1 MIAELR
7 GWAPLTGIQVEYSLG
22 ERTSDRELLAMAQA
36 FGLGTVGWSP
46 LGGGLL
52 TGKYRRGEAGRATS
66 FGRLIHT
73 ESDARKTATV
83 DVLLVVAEK
92 AGVSPTVAALAWMGT
107 RGVFPILGP
116 RTVEQ
121 LQDDLA
127 AADYDLSAD
136 HVERL
141 DAAGAVPLGFPHN
154 LIAEPGQLTRLSGGM
169 PGRIEA
175 PATPIT

>member
-1 MIAELR
+1 
-7 GWAPLTGIQVEYSLG
+7 
-22 ERTSDRELLAMAQA
+22 MAQV

-52 TGKYRRGEAGRATS
+52 TGKYSRGEAGRATS

-73 ESDARKTATV
+73 ESDARKTATA
-83 DVLLVVAEK
+83 DALLVVAEE

-136 HVERL
+136 HVARL
-141 DAAGAVPLGFPHN
+141 MPQAQSPWGSRTISWPSQDSLPACRAVCPAASRFRRPLV
-154 LIAEPGQLTRLSGGM
+154 T
-169 PGRIEA
+169 
-175 PATPIT
+175 